1 MKNLPPRWFIRRNP
15 ENYLELNQ
23 LLRKVNGK
31 TYTDSGRSR
40 YQNSDKTFTVIESD
54 VFCYPTYNKRTYI
67 YRWVPHSDYRE
78 ITLQQ
83 LKNSF
88 EIMEILNNLPQIWY
102 IVITQENRNKV
113 KEWYGNDDPAYSVGA
128 GYGTIYFK
136 KRSKLNPKDGTWT
149 QITDEDFRFHVL
161 KKYNLSDFREGRVV
175 IERPLSTDRLLNSY
189 VNEINP
195 NNFDIS
201 IRNGHEGRHI
211 YFNPGSTKWGC
222 CGKTNLPIVSDIKQ
236 LYRNENMNTTPG
248 TEPDFEGY
256 LVKPEFRKAALAILQ
271 SPHSNP
277 VPVGSNWDD
286 NVVTYGYMFAKN
298 SITAC
303 EFKLLKVLDL
313 WFEKVVKKP
322 GVLPNINNYS
332 GTLEGDVIK
341 YGCAELPVSWFLKEG
356 NRSIKE
362 LILSSNVKITESEMN
377 QIRTYIAKFG

>member
-31 TYTDSGRSR
+31 TYTASGRSR

-88 EIMEILNNLPQIWY
+88 EIMEILNNLPQNWY

-128 GYGTIYFK
+128 GYGTIYFIK
-136 KRSKLNPKDGTWT
+136 HSKLNPKDGTWT

-161 KKYNLSDFREGRVV
+161 KEYNLSDFREGRVV
-175 IERPLSTDRLLNSY
+175 IERPLNTDLLLNSY
-189 VNEINP
+189 VNKINP
-195 NNFDIS
+195 YNFNIS
-201 IRNGHEGRHI
+201 IRNGHEGRYI

-222 CGKTNLPIVSDIKQ
+222 CGETNLPVVSDIKH
-236 LYRNENMNTTPG
+236 LYKNEKMNSTVK
-248 TEPDFEGY
+248 TENYTGY
-256 LVKPEFRKAALAILQ
+256 TVKPEFEKYAIAIMQ
-271 SPHSNP
+271 SIHGP
-277 VPVGSNWDD
+277 GSILDWK
-286 NVVTYGYMFAKN
+286 THGETRGYMFAKN
-298 SITAC
+298 SIV
-303 EFKLLKVLDL
+303 EDDFKTLKVLDI
-313 WFEKVVKKP
+313 WFEKTSEKP
-322 GVLPNINNYS
+322 ITLPIIGGYAGVLDNGY
-332 GTLEGDVIK
+332 LV
-341 YGCAELPVSWFLKEG
+341 YGCQRVHKSLFDTKLCKLDYMEVSGVGITG
-356 NRSIKE
+356 N
-362 LILSSNVKITESEMN
+362 LIT
-377 QIRTYIAKFG
+377 QIRAYIAKNE